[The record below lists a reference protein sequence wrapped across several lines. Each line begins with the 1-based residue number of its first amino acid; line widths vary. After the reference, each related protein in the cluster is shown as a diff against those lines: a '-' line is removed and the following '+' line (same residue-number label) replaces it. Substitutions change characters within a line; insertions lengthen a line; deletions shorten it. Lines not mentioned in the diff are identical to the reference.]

1 MVSGVKNKT
10 GLKQNKKK
18 KSHENDIIDGKQ
30 LLLKGVF
37 IVRQKV
43 L

>member
-10 GLKQNKKK
+10 RLKQKKFL
-18 KSHENDIIDGKQ
+18 ENDIIDGKQ

-37 IVRQKV
+37 IVRRKV